1 MSRVQL
7 KQAPD
12 EQGIHRQQ
20 SWRGKNQALFS
31 AFWAPVT
38 GFIGNNFSRVG
49 GVWDDL
55 SALGGG
61 CEYRQ
66 SFPDSAA
73 AHVLLCG
80 PAPNRPVSGSGAGDP
95 CRKAGMEWSSILAWE
110 THGQISLE
118 GYSPWGCRESDTT
131 SDLLH
136 TQDIAHKSAWVSTF
150 LLCGSHDE
158 VVNGEGK
165 KNRI

>member
-1 MSRVQL
+1 M
-7 KQAPD
+7 
-12 EQGIHRQQ
+12 
-20 SWRGKNQALFS
+20 
-31 AFWAPVT
+31 
-38 GFIGNNFSRVG
+38 GNNFSRVG

-80 PAPNRPVSGSGAGDP
+80 PVLNRPVSGSGAGDP
-95 CRKAGMEWSSILAWE
+95 CRKVGIEWSSILAWE
-110 THGQISLE
+110 THGQRSLE
-118 GYSPWGCRESDTT
+118 GYSPWGCRELDTT
-131 SDLLH
+131 SDLLR

-150 LLCGSHDE
+150 PPCGSHDE
-158 VVNGEGK
+158 VVNGGGEK
-165 KNRI
+165 KQNMIGHTWLDPRWDVEKNGGYQIKYHSKPIIRSK